1 MSQVEHAPIAPDGWP
16 ARETGLWVHDKK
28 YYVERYLDIFTRGVG
43 RKWDG
48 LAYVDLFSGPGQN
61 LIRDN
66 NESLDGSPFWALK
79 RDFNRYVFV
88 DVPSVLNTLRARLA
102 AHRKLAQIKFIEG
115 DCNAVIEQVRQAI
128 PANYLTLVF
137 IDPTGLQIHFR
148 SLTQL
153 VQSRNIDF
161 LMTLQFGMGV
171 RMNLPQYFRT
181 QGEALTLF
189 IGNTDWRKDVEL
201 GGSASQVCRRILDR
215 YLKQLA
221 KLGYETV
228 RDREIPIHTGGNL
241 WLYSIVLASR
251 HPLAHHFWRKATD
264 ILSSGQKFL
273 FCEPMS

>member
-1 MSQVEHAPIAPDGWP
+1 MTEVEHPPIASDGWP

-28 YYVERYLDIFTRGVG
+28 YYVERYLEIFTCGVG

-48 LAYVDLFSGPGQN
+48 LAYVDLFAGPGQN

-88 DVPSVLNTLRARLA
+88 DVPAVLTTLKARLA
-102 AHRKLAQIKFIEG
+102 AHRKLGQIKFIEG

-148 SLTQL
+148 TLTQL
-153 VQSRNIDF
+153 VQRRNIDL

-171 RMNLPQYFRT
+171 RMNLPQYLRT
-181 QGEALTLF
+181 EGEALTLF
-189 IGNTDWRKDVEL
+189 LGNADWRTDAEQ
-201 GGSASQVCRRILDR
+201 GGSASQVCRRIFDR
-215 YLKQLA
+215 YLKRLGE
-221 KLGYETV
+221 LGYETV
-228 RDREIPIHTGGNL
+228 HDREIPIHTGGNL
-241 WLYSIVLASR
+241 WLYSIALASR

-264 ILSSGQKFL
+264 TLSSGQKFL
-273 FCEPMS
+273 FNGPMS